1 MDTSEYTGR
10 KERKRARKI
19 TRHPVFQK
27 MRQRAIAAESQVAE
41 LWIEVKKLDD
51 ALQKSK
57 RRLQREADGVADGN

>member
-19 TRHPVFQK
+19 TRHSVFQK

-41 LWIEVKKLDD
+41 LRIEVKTLDD

-57 RRLQREADGVADGN
+57 RRLQREAEAAVSD